1 MEFAISDLIST
12 KRLGLDTF
20 CPIATLGPV
29 VRIVDAVMV
38 EKEVIVLAVKVSNE
52 MLLVVLWIPF
62 VPIVNTVPKGATVPS
77 VL

>member
-12 KRLGLDTF
+12 NRLGLDTF
-20 CPIATLGPV
+20 CPIATFAPA

-38 EKEVIVLAVKVSNE
+38 EKEVMVLAVRVSNE
-52 MLLVVLWIPF
+52 RLLVVLMVLF
-62 VPIVNTVPKGATVPS
+62 VPIVNTVPSGATVPS